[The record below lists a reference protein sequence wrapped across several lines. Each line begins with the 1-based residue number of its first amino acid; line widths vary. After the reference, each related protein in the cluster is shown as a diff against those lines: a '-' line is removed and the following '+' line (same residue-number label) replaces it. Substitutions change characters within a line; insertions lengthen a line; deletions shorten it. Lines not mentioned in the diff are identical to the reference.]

1 MAGVRIAVRVRPGA
15 SRTVV
20 GGSYAGALVVRV
32 GAQAADGK
40 ANEAAIRAL
49 AKAFGVRRR
58 DVVLV
63 SGATNRT
70 KVIDVTGASQQILD
84 ALLAQ

>member
-1 MAGVRIAVRVRPGA
+1 MP
-15 SRTVV
+15 
-20 GGSYAGALVVRV
+20 L
-32 GAQAADGK
+32 
-40 ANEAAIRAL
+40 AN
-49 AKAFGVRRR
+49 AFGVRRR

>member
-1 MAGVRIAVRVRPGA
+1 MRIVIRVRPGA
-15 SRTVV
+15 GCTAV
-20 GGSYAGALVVRV
+20 GGSHDGALVVRV
-32 GAQAADGK
+32 AAPAVEGR
-40 ANEAAIRAL
+40 ANEAALRAV

-58 DVVLV
+58 DVELV

-70 KVIDVTGASQQILD
+70 KVIDVNEASQQILD